1 VIDDQRRESLRIVSD
16 AMYDVQPEQYPTV
29 IREMSQHED
38 DVTNHRIMWLLVGQ
52 GFLANAYVSV
62 KTEDLSAHFK
72 LSLAG
77 LLVSLSA
84 FVMLYQSY
92 QARGYLL
99 FLGQQAKQGILR
111 EEHLPLIGLPRN
123 KIKGWWRN
131 SWTCPWFGQTR
142 DLLEP
147 WLLLPFL
154 FTSVWMIVL
163 FHTSSSLNAAVAW
176 ALGVL
181 LSAVIL
187 CVFCVVLV
195 WSQSKDEEELKIGP
209 PRF

>member
-1 VIDDQRRESLRIVSD
+1 
-16 AMYDVQPEQYPTV
+16 MYDVQPEQYPTV
-29 IREMSQHED
+29 IREMIQHED

-52 GFLANAYVSV
+52 GFLANAYVSA
-62 KTEDLSAHFK
+62 KIQEISGHFD

-84 FVMLYQSY
+84 FVMLYRSY

-99 FLGQQAKQGILR
+99 FLGQQAKQGTLR
-111 EEHLPLIGLPRN
+111 EEHLPLTGWPRN

-131 SWTCPWFGQTR
+131 SWVCPWFGQTR
-142 DLLEP
+142 DLFEP
-147 WLLLPFL
+147 WLLLPFI

-163 FHTSSSLNAAVAW
+163 FHTKSSLNAAVAW
-176 ALGVL
+176 TLGVL

-195 WSQSKDEEELKIGP
+195 WLQSKDEEEIEDRPATVLEKE
-209 PRF
+209 